1 MPFFP
6 FSPSSSSAAQ
16 IDHDASR
23 HLYPGRFYILP
34 AVQRRVCSCL
44 FLPSLPANHIA
55 GQLPSPCF
63 FLVPNHYLL
72 GHRHH
77 SLVLKAILF
86 LVWYYISQWHVTHIF
101 DSTTFTFFSLP
112 QLQSYQKVKNT
123 DGKLPT
129 YSLFLIL
136 NQLLLLQI
144 KRQGKEVIHFSNS
157 LDIVQ
162 VSYLHISRNSCIIVL
177 RSF

>member
-1 MPFFP
+1 MMQADTCTQEGFT
-6 FSPSSSSAAQ
+6 FSQQYKDVCAHASFCLLYQQ
-16 IDHDASR
+16 IT
-23 HLYPGRFYILP
+23 LQG
-34 AVQRRVCSCL
+34 SCL
-44 FLPSLPANHIA
+44 P
-55 GQLPSPCF
+55 PCF

-77 SLVLKAILF
+77 SLVLEAILL

-123 DGKLPT
+123 DWKLPT

-144 KRQGKEVIHFSNS
+144 KRQGKEVIQFSNS